1 MWECLC
7 GGYNWEY
14 FGIPVGSEFSSKN
27 TPWDRKLSFQ
37 RQNSDRVNGEWAQ
50 KSSPFKMN
58 SQSFLIQTYTDK
70 INHIS
75 NFNNSSFA
83 QWHICDCCVAG
94 LDADLLAVIPA
105 FSRHPSLKH
114 LMLGKN
120 FNIKGRYGARGE
132 STAQM
137 AVIMMMNVF
146 VLLSV
151 SSGCWMKHC
160 RNWFIWCKRKI
171 VWVELCNILWDT
183 HLHMYE
189 SPGGVLHRR
198 TPTRTLYAA
207 RSHAD
212 ALLSQFKFVRP
223 VCVFNQ
229 DLPLATDG
237 RR

>member
-1 MWECLC
+1 M
-7 GGYNWEY
+7 
-14 FGIPVGSEFSSKN
+14 
-27 TPWDRKLSFQ
+27 
-37 RQNSDRVNGEWAQ
+37 
-50 KSSPFKMN
+50 
-58 SQSFLIQTYTDK
+58 
-70 INHIS
+70 
-75 NFNNSSFA
+75 
-83 QWHICDCCVAG
+83 CDGCVAG

-137 AVIMMMNVF
+137 VVIMMTNVF
-146 VLLSV
+146 LLLSV

-189 SPGGVLHRR
+189 SPGGVLHRHRR

-212 ALLSQFKFVRP
+212 ALLSHFKFVRP
-223 VCVFNQ
+223 VCVYLTRISH
-229 DLPLATDG
+229 LPQTVGANMLSLWTCGMIHLVSVYLQGSRGALLLCMSSMTSSLLNYLLLLMVIAHSYVLTLPTESQMG
-237 RR
+237 VNMQIRSKYTGFVN

>member
-1 MWECLC
+1 MC
-7 GGYNWEY
+7 Y
-14 FGIPVGSEFSSKN
+14 
-27 TPWDRKLSFQ
+27 
-37 RQNSDRVNGEWAQ
+37 
-50 KSSPFKMN
+50 
-58 SQSFLIQTYTDK
+58 
-70 INHIS
+70 
-75 NFNNSSFA
+75 
-83 QWHICDCCVAG
+83 CCVAG

-146 VLLSV
+146 LLLSV

-183 HLHMYE
+183 HLHMYK

-198 TPTRTLYAA
+198 APTRTLYAA

-223 VCVFNQ
+223 AYVYLTRISHLPQTVGANMLSDLCSHSGLDWYRFICKAPGEPCCCVCPPWQV
-229 DLPLATDG
+229 ACSIIYCCWWW
-237 RR
+237 